1 MFVNREE
8 AGNLLTEKLINY
20 SNNTEAV
27 IVTIPRGGVPI
38 GSVISKKLNI
48 PLEIVLSKKIGHP
61 FNKEYAIGAVTLKN
75 RILSDS
81 ILGVSKSYI
90 EEETERVRA
99 ILKQRHELYY
109 GTTKKPLELKDKI
122 IILVDDGVATGN
134 TLISSIELIQFQKPS
149 SIIVALPVA
158 SPSALKN
165 IKKNLNVTS
174 VICLLAPRDFRAVG
188 QFYEEFNQVSDT
200 EVIQLLKE
208 ANDNFQSNYS
218 NS

>member
-1 MFVNREE
+1 MFANREE
-8 AGNLLTEKLINY
+8 AGNLLAEKLINY

-27 IVTIPRGGVPI
+27 IVTIPRGGVPV
-38 GSVISKKLNI
+38 GSVMAKKLHL

-81 ILGVSKSYI
+81 VPGVSKLYI

-99 ILKQRHELYY
+99 ILKQRYQLYY
-109 GTTKKPLELKDKI
+109 NTKKPLELKNKI
-122 IILVDDGVATGN
+122 VILVDDGVATGN
-134 TLISSIELIQFQKPS
+134 TLISSFELIQLQKPS

-158 SPSALKN
+158 SPSALNN
-165 IKKNLNVTS
+165 IKKLPNVFIT
-174 VICLLAPRDFRAVG
+174 ICLLAPRDFRAVG

-200 EVIQLLKE
+200 EVINLLKE
-208 ANDNFQSNYS
+208 VNDNFQFSYTK
-218 NS
+218 

>member
-1 MFVNREE
+1 MFTNREE
-8 AGNLLTEKLINY
+8 AGNLLAKKLISY
-20 SNNTEAV
+20 YNNAEAV
-27 IVTIPRGGVPI
+27 IVTIPRGGVPV
-38 GSVISKKLNI
+38 GSVMAKKLHL

-81 ILGVSKSYI
+81 VLGVSKLYI

-99 ILKQRHELYY
+99 ILKQRYQLYY
-109 GTTKKPLELKDKI
+109 NTKKPLELKNKI

-134 TLISSIELIQFQKPS
+134 TLISSVELIQLQEPS

-158 SPSALKN
+158 SPSALKS
-165 IKKNLNVTS
+165 IKKLPNVLTT
-174 VICLLAPRDFRAVG
+174 ICLLAPRDFRAVG

-200 EVIQLLKE
+200 EVIKLLKE
-208 ANDNFQSNYS
+208 ANDNFKLIYS
-218 NS
+218 K